1 MRIQSLTDI
10 GVKREENQ
18 DNFWAAR
25 LSVDEEEAGV
35 ICLCDGMGGL
45 SNGRL
50 ASRIVVSDVRDFF
63 KSSIDFEELG
73 TVLQR
78 SNKAIYDLG
87 KSDGVRMGT
96 TCTIVMCYKGIYK
109 ILHVGDSRCYL
120 LRDETFEPLTRDHS
134 ALVKYGIKKSDAP
147 ELYRKYK
154 NSLTKCMGVLDNVSL
169 DYYEGTYQEGD
180 TFLCCSDGLWHYFDD
195 YDFTRDELFNLKELF
210 QKCMDAGE
218 TDNITVGLLSIL

>member
-1 MRIQSLTDI
+1 MKIQSLTDI

-18 DNFWAAR
+18 DNFWAAH
-25 LSVDEEEAGV
+25 LAVDGEEAGV

-50 ASRIVVSDVRDFF
+50 ASRMVVSDVRDFF
-63 KSSIDFEELG
+63 KSSIDFDELSS
-73 TVLQR
+73 VLQR
-78 SNKAIYDLG
+78 SNKAIYELASG
-87 KSDGVRMGT
+87 EGVRMGT
-96 TCTIVMCYKGIYK
+96 TCTVLLCYQGIYK

-120 LRDETFEPLTRDHS
+120 LRGESFESLTRDHS
-134 ALVKYGIKKSDAP
+134 ALVKYGIKKSEAP

-169 DYYEGTYQEGD
+169 DYYEGQYQDGD

-195 YDFTRDELFNLKELF
+195 YNFTREELFDLGSLF
-210 QKCMDAGE
+210 RKCMNSGE
-218 TDNITVGLLSIL
+218 TDNITVGLLSV